1 MLNSPDLSFSRI
13 LPLHVFNQLVQLLE
27 RMAQTVENGALVLT
41 EAVLAQIC
49 IPEEWQRQRFA
60 VVICEGFSALMVGY
74 PKKDVDTAWE
84 DTTATHL
91 IQQKLPT
98 QNLPHKEPADFT
110 AFCGQI
116 PPQDLWSVEFTFDTE
131 AIASFLMQLGNLFA
145 EDSQTYH
152 NIERYRQM
160 LAPPNDAKLQSQFT
174 LLLLEYLL
182 PQPPGEIT
190 PPSVSSPPAV
200 SVCQPVED
208 ALKKQLAQE
217 RLLNRVTTQIRQSL
231 DISVILVTAIEQ
243 VRKFLELDRLIICKL
258 PPHPSEEAN
267 SSFLLAT
274 SQNNSMFGLANP
286 TSNNHYQ
293 TLQTG
298 SAGGS
303 LGSPEKRLDDFFTPK
318 VGEQNSFSFDI
329 SKFEQVNDRI
339 LQFSSF
345 FELHSGCVIY
355 ESRASDSISSVL
367 NCQQDSCFTLNSSFW
382 KKYCQGFI
390 LAVDDVEK
398 TYALEEC
405 FLKFLRNMQ
414 VRAKF
419 VAPIAFEDKLWG
431 LLIAHHCSGPH
442 TWTESEK
449 SLLTSVAEQ
458 LAIAIHQSELTRS
471 LTQEKQTLEQRV
483 MERTV
488 ALHDA
493 LVAAQAASRLRSEFL
508 ATISH
513 ELLTPLTYVIGM
525 SSTLLRWSF
534 GELNERQRDYLQT
547 IHDSGEH
554 LLEMIND
561 ILELSQIEAGKAVLN
576 ITEFSLVRLAQDTV
590 ASLSEKANSQK
601 VALKL
606 DLLVDRQ
613 CDRFTADEKRVE
625 KILWNLLT
633 NAIKFTP
640 EGGTVTLRL
649 WREDNTAIFQV
660 EDTGI
665 GIPEEQL
672 PLLFEKFHQLDTPYR
687 RRYEGTGLGLAL
699 TKQLVELHRGRIE
712 VESTVGVGSIFTVW
726 IPIQPHSPS

>member
-13 LPLHVFNQLVQLLE
+13 LPLHVFNQLAQLLE
-27 RMAQTVENGALVLT
+27 RMAQTVGNGALVLT

-60 VVICEGFSALMVGY
+60 VVICQGFSALIVGY
-74 PKKDVDTAWE
+74 RKKDVDTAWE

-91 IQQKLPT
+91 IQQQLPKE
-98 QNLPHKEPADFT
+98 NLPHKETADFP
-110 AFCGQI
+110 AFSGHI
-116 PPQDLWSVEFTFDTE
+116 PFQDLWNVEFTFDTE
-131 AIASFLMQLGNLFA
+131 AIASFLIQLRNLFA
-145 EDSQTYH
+145 DNSQTYH
-152 NIERYRQM
+152 NIERYRHL
-160 LAPPNDAKLQSQFT
+160 LAPNDAKLQSQFT
-174 LLLLEYLL
+174 LLLLEHLL
-182 PQPPGEIT
+182 PQSPRETT
-190 PPSVSSPPAV
+190 PPSVSSPFAV

-258 PPHPSEEAN
+258 PPHSGEEAH

-274 SQNNSMFGLANP
+274 SQNNSIFGVANP
-286 TSNNHYQ
+286 TNNNYYQ
-293 TLQTG
+293 ILQTG

-318 VGEQNSFSFDI
+318 VGEQNSFSFDVY
-329 SKFEQVNDRI
+329 KCEHLFQ
-339 LQFSSF
+339 LY
-345 FELHSGCVIY
+345 SGYVIY

-367 NCQQDSCFTLNSSFW
+367 NCQQDSCFKLNSSFW
-382 KKYCQGFI
+382 KKYCQGFT

-405 FLKFLRNMQ
+405 FLKFLRKMQ

-493 LVAAQAASRLRSEFL
+493 LVAAQAANRLRSEFL

-576 ITEFSLVRLAQDTV
+576 ITEFSLARIAEDTV
-590 ASLSEKANSQK
+590 ASLLEKANSQK

-606 DLLVDRQ
+606 DVLLDRQ
-613 CDRFTADEKRVE
+613 CDRFTADGKRVE

-649 WREDNTAIFQV
+649 WREDKTAIFQV

-726 IPIQPHSPS
+726 IPIQPYSPS